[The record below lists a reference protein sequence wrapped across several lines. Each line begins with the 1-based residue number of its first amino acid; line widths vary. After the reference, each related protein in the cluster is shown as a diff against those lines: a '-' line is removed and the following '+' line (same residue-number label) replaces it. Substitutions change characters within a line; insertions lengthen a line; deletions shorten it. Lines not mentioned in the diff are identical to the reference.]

1 MKFKD
6 FLKCN
11 INKVAIII
19 IVLNLFVYT
28 LLSTTVYA
36 DDFVDKPVV
45 NKPASDLATVMTPVI
60 GPQQVTAEILSELA
74 NDLVSWESGKLNDI
88 LDEQIG
94 ADDVLKDYYEVYYD
108 LLVNDYQNVLEKYC
122 AGGSK
127 FNDDGTFVTEYTN
140 AYYRH
145 YFKALYQFSEP
156 FDWDLFIEYANER
169 NKSELSGNSTD
180 TSDYIK
186 KKGGKPRFS
195 APSLKKAVNTANSEY
210 SPKSTG
216 KYISYRTDEW
226 YKTKEENFC
235 LLPLYNG
242 GFCGERWSEIYLMP
256 FYTDGEDR
264 YYSEFQLHFYL
275 ERVDNENGDGWTIT
289 FAVEWFS
296 NFDDIEEK
304 KGSYVIKEGMTSPEY
319 VYLSSVIDIFQRICL
334 FSYPSLSNAL
344 ERSHSGQFQKLINFN
359 SDFMRYYKS
368 GDLSTYITVN
378 NTSNYFGQHFRYEYS
393 KHDSSCIYGSLDDIG
408 YYYSNTPIMFS
419 YSNIDTSKIPD
430 SYYITVNGD
439 TIYDYSIT
447 NPDTGQSSTI
457 NEYIT
462 NNYTYITNNNP
473 GGDGSGS
480 GTTGGNVTV
489 GGNIGVNG
497 SVNVGGEVNVGVD
510 VSPIDINVNVSG
522 NGGAGESGGEP
533 PEIGGLDDLVGYLP
547 EKSPAISQ
555 YLEIFFDTLPPEL
568 LALIL
573 AGVAVAVIKLI
584 FRR

>member
-1 MKFKD
+1 MKKIFS
-6 FLKCN
+6 F
-11 INKVAIII
+11 
-19 IVLNLFVYT
+19 
-28 LLSTTVYA
+28 LLSVIFFLAVSFSAFAESPSGILGTLVDSAYTSWSEVPEAGIQLVQSYVDLFKSTDLKGAVKSIEDIPISWLKMVGTTQYVLSP
-36 DDFVDKPVV
+36 FP
-45 NKPASDLATVMTPVI
+45 TV
-60 GPQQVTAEILSELA
+60 AYIL
-74 NDLVSWESGKLNDI
+74 NESG
-88 LDEQIG
+88 
-94 ADDVLKDYYEVYYD
+94 
-108 LLVNDYQNVLEKYC
+108 VLEVEKSTH
-122 AGGSK
+122 GG
-127 FNDDGTFVTEYTN
+127 FGGRHRVGNEHDDIVV
-140 AYYRH
+140 
-145 YFKALYQFSEP
+145 
-156 FDWDLFIEYANER
+156 D
-169 NKSELSGNSTD
+169 
-180 TSDYIK
+180 SDI
-186 KKGGKPRFS
+186 
-195 APSLKKAVNTANSEY
+195 LKKAINTANNEY

-226 YKTKEENFC
+226 YKTKEENYC

-275 ERVDNENGDGWTIT
+275 ERVDNENGDGWTTT

-296 NFDDIEEK
+296 NFDDIDEK

-393 KHDSSCIYGSLDDIG
+393 KHDSSCIYGSSDDIG